1 MTRLLAI
8 TSFVV
13 LAAAG
18 SVAVAD
24 RYTTAGTR
32 GTVTAYEL
40 DGSTVISHK
49 VCLRTGYTWDY
60 SRCSERLR
68 DSVKYALCGRF
79 GSGTHHY
86 YYQVG
91 DGRPL
96 RSSVYCSLRR

>member
-1 MTRLLAI
+1 MNRLAI
-8 TSFVV
+8 TLLALV
-13 LAAAG
+13 LTASVAAAQ
-18 SVAVAD
+18 

-60 SRCSERLR
+60 SRCGVRLR
-68 DSVKYALCGRF
+68 DSVKYAMCGR
-79 GSGTHHY
+79 GGGTHHY

-96 RSSVYCSLRR
+96 RSSVYCSRR